1 MQKANADMIADY
13 SGDGNFPPPKIT
25 SSQIEERLVRDE
37 TTEEIYMPMSS
48 TLILKRKKEML
59 YVLMASKNGLTLDAL
74 VDSRA

>member
-13 SGDGNFPPPKIT
+13 SGDDNFPPPKIT

-48 TLILKRKKEML
+48 TIILKRKNEML
-59 YVLMASKNGLTLDAL
+59 YVPMASKNGLTLDAL